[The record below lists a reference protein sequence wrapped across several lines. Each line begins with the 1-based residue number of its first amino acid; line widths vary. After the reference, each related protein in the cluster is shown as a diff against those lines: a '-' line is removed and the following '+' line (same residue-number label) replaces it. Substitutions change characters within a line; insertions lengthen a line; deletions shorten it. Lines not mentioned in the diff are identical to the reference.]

1 MDEDK
6 IYKLLDKI
14 KITENNK
21 NKLEEIRELIQNKNF
36 VEALN
41 EINELGNGDYTT
53 KRSSKINEKTKETD
67 DKTKISIYPQKL
79 SNPKLEETYIG
90 LLLSNPKLIVK

>member
-53 KRSSKINEKTKETD
+53 KRSSKIK
-67 DKTKISIYPQKL
+67 
-79 SNPKLEETYIG
+79 
-90 LLLSNPKLIVK
+90 